1 VSSDEHNSEIQFG
14 GGCYG
19 RYDKFIELL
28 TKKLIPLFISSVNKK
43 KLSKVKMTKNKIL
56 LAGATGYLG
65 KHITQ
70 ELLSRNLKQK

>member
-1 VSSDEHNSEIQFG
+1 MALNMKTMQSKPRNSS
-14 GGCYG
+14 
-19 RYDKFIELL
+19 
-28 TKKLIPLFISSVNKK
+28 PLFISSVNKK